1 MRRIFLYVVFFI
13 ASGKMDLY
21 SQIVHLPVE
30 LVYFNFQILD
40 STKVLLNWGTATEV
54 DNYGFSVERYS
65 DSTWASIIF
74 IQGHGNSNVP
84 NYYSCVDSTIEAGK
98 TFLYRLKQIDVNGGI
113 KYSDTLTV
121 SIISDIKKENNN
133 YPKNFFVSQNYPN
146 PFNPSTNIRVEISE
160 VSEIIFKVYDSQGKM
175 VLERNYGEKMPGVY
189 LISFNASNFSSGI
202 YYYSIFAGTYWQ
214 THPMILLK

>member
-84 NYYSCVDSTIEAGK
+84 NYYSYVDSTIIVGK
-98 TFLYRLKQIDVNGGI
+98 TFLYRLKQMDVNGGI
-113 KYSDTLTV
+113 KYSDTLVV
-121 SIISDIKKENNN
+121 SIISGIKKENSLT
-133 YPKNFFVSQNYPN
+133 PKNFFVSQNYPN
-146 PFNPSTNIRVEISE
+146 PFNPSTNIRVEIPE
-160 VSEIIFKVYDSQGKM
+160 RNEIIFRVYDLLGK
-175 VLERNYGEKMPGVY
+175 VISKKNYGEKSPGAY
-189 LISFNASNFSSGI
+189 LITFNGSRLSSGI
-202 YYYSIFAGTYWQ
+202 YYFSVSSGNYSKYQ
-214 THPMILLK
+214 SMILLK

>member
-1 MRRIFLYVVFFI
+1 MRRILFYIVLLIFSNKI
-13 ASGKMDLY
+13 NLY
-21 SQIVHLPVE
+21 SQVITLPVE

-40 STKVLLNWGTATEV
+40 STKILLNWETATEV

-84 NYYSCVDSTIEAGK
+84 NYYSCVDSTIIVGK

-113 KYSDTLTV
+113 KYSDTLIV
-121 SIISDIKKENNN
+121 SIISDIKKENNLT
-133 YPKNFFVSQNYPN
+133 PKNFFVSQNYPN
-146 PFNPSTNIRVEISE
+146 PFNPSTNIRVEIPE
-160 VSEIIFKVYDSQGKM
+160 VNEIILKVYDSLGKM

-189 LISFNASNFSSGI
+189 LISFNASHLSSGV
-202 YYYSIFAGTYWQ
+202 YYYSVSYGNYSKYQ
-214 THPMILLK
+214 SMVLLK